1 MLILSCLVLGSE
13 LIGLREGLGSWSTF
27 GCALGFKDGVRY
39 LLGVFV
45 GVGLFFGENS
55 CVQKTLQEKKKED
68 FKHKHALGEG
78 RGVEDGPATK
88 NRGRNT
94 NRKGSKT
101 ALSLPKNGKE
111 REG

>member
-1 MLILSCLVLGSE
+1 MWDCFSV
-13 LIGLREGLGSWSTF
+13 
-27 GCALGFKDGVRY
+27 K
-39 LLGVFV
+39 
-45 GVGLFFGENS
+45 NS

-78 RGVEDGPATK
+78 RRVEDGPATK

-111 REG
+111 REGLGCTQGRQKVKCVTI

>member
-1 MLILSCLVLGSE
+1 M
-13 LIGLREGLGSWSTF
+13 
-27 GCALGFKDGVRY
+27 GFKDGVRY

-101 ALSLPKNGKE
+101 ALSLPKNGTE
-111 REG
+111 REGLGCKQGRQKVRAERRGTKSMANVREG